1 MLIKEKDR
9 TPQTLQTTTL
19 THLCTSEPIYPAFSP
34 AAVGELS
41 SVHQKQAL
49 SCVLRNDPVF
59 FTRMSLWQVTHLIPA
74 SFPLD

>member
-19 THLCTSEPIYPAFSP
+19 THLCTSESIYPAFSP

-41 SVHQKQAL
+41 SVL
-49 SCVLRNDPVF
+49 PSETGPLLCV
-59 FTRMSLWQVTHLIPA
+59 T
-74 SFPLD
+74 